1 VRRLAWALALAAGIV
16 AAGACVADTREPW
29 MTLVADGNEY
39 DGLLISYCWS
49 QLFAG
54 VCADGIVRE
63 PPMHV
68 VRSSSPVAVQVRT
81 KAGVRE
87 LHVGVSQ
94 ALTANEVRQVD
105 LARADVLRLG
115 EGKHYV
121 TVAAYWPRGDG
132 YFLFGL
138 TVEKP

>member
-1 VRRLAWALALAAGIV
+1 
-16 AAGACVADTREPW
+16 

-49 QLFAG
+49 QFFAG
-54 VCADGIVRE
+54 VCADGMVRE

-68 VRSSSPVAVQVRT
+68 VRSSAPVAVQVRT
-81 KAGVRE
+81 KAGLRE
-87 LHVGVSQ
+87 LHVGVSENL
-94 ALTANEVRQVD
+94 AASGLLPVD

-115 EGKHYV
+115 AGTHYV
-121 TVAAYWPRGDG
+121 TVAADWPRGDG
-132 YFLFGL
+132 FFLFGL